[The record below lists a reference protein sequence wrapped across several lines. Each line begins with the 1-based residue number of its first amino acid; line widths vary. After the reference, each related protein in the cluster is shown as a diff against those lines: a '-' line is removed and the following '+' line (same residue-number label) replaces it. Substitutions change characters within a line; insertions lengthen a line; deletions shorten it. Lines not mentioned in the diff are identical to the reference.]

1 MTTLTNHNTPTE
13 NTSTEES
20 LLNKAAQ
27 AMVTTTGTIIGLPLA
42 AIAAIAESRRDDAK
56 EHYERCGQ

>member
-1 MTTLTNHNTPTE
+1 
-13 NTSTEES
+13 
-20 LLNKAAQ
+20 
-27 AMVTTTGTIIGLPLA
+27 MVTTTGTIIGLPLA